1 MNLQIDFENGAKE
14 VLDRVIEAYGFST
27 KIALADHLGIASSS
41 LANRY
46 TRGNFPADIVVKC
59 MAETGATLEWL
70 ATGTG
75 SCKGDSLNV
84 NAEASVNLVRKSLSA
99 GGLQDLDTVVVGKA
113 FLTHFN
119 VQISEPVI
127 IVEGL
132 TQYVADFGKRDI
144 FDGLWL
150 IGIEGSYS
158 IKKVSRLPGLRLK
171 IASRAESFECAHSDI
186 EIVAYLPISCG
197 LTDSTSL

>member
-1 MNLQIDFENGAKE
+1 MKLQIDFENGAKE

-75 SCKGDSLNV
+75 NNKRDSQNV
-84 NAEASVNLVRKSLSA
+84 NSEAGIKLVRKSLSA
-99 GGLQDLDTVVVGKA
+99 GGLQDIDTVIVDKA
-113 FLTHFN
+113 FLAHFN
-119 VQISEPVI
+119 VQLLEPAL
-127 IVEGL
+127 IVEGSA
-132 TQYVADFGKRDI
+132 QYVADFGRREI

-158 IKKVSRLPGLRLK
+158 IKKVSRLPGSRLK
-171 IASRAESFECAHSDI
+171 IASRDESFECAHSDI
-186 EIVAYLPISCG
+186 EMAAYLPISCS
-197 LTDSTSL
+197 LTGSSLL

>member
-14 VLDRVIEAYGFST
+14 VLDRVIEAYGFTT
-27 KIALADHLGIASSS
+27 KLALADHLGIASSS

-59 MAETGATLEWL
+59 MAETGASLEWL
-70 ATGTG
+70 ATGSG
-75 SCKGDSLNV
+75 SGKADSQNV
-84 NAEASVNLVRKSLSA
+84 NIETSINLARKSLYA
-99 GGLQDLDTVVVGKA
+99 GGLLDLDSVVVDKS
-113 FLTHFN
+113 FLAHFN
-119 VQISEPVI
+119 VQLEEPAI

-158 IKKVSRLPGLRLK
+158 IKKVSRLPGSRLK
-171 IASRAESFECAHSDI
+171 ISSRSESFECTHSEI

-197 LTDSTSL
+197 LTDVSSL